1 MIFNCCDDNHT
12 IRIIVL
18 TYNRPMYLFRLLR
31 SIEEADY
38 NFQRNNPHWNLIL
51 EIRIDVGSHKLV
63 HSPLYTKRRKEKVII
78 ILIHR
83 SDAPRYTISLLQEDR
98 VQKIARKFKFSHG
111 KKIVHIEEQPRYG
124 SNDS

>member
-18 TYNRPMYLFRLLR
+18 TYNRPLYLFRLLR

-38 NFQRNNPHWNLIL
+38 NFQRNNPHWNLVL

-78 ILIHR
+78 IM
-83 SDAPRYTISLLQEDR
+83 
-98 VQKIARKFKFSHG
+98 
-111 KKIVHIEEQPRYG
+111 IEVTLRG
-124 SNDS
+124 IR

>member
-1 MIFNCCDDNHT
+1 MIFNCCDDNPT

-18 TYNRPMYLFRLLR
+18 TYNRPLYLFRLLR

-38 NFQRNNPHWNLIL
+38 NFQRNNPHWNLVL

-78 ILIHR
+78 ILIEVMIRGIQYHCYR
-83 SDAPRYTISLLQEDR
+83 KTGFRRLQ
-98 VQKIARKFKFSHG
+98 G
-111 KKIVHIEEQPRYG
+111 N
-124 SNDS
+124 SNSVTGRR

>member
-1 MIFNCCDDNHT
+1 MIFNCCDNLA

-18 TYNRPMYLFRLLR
+18 TYNRPLYLFRLLR

-78 ILIHR
+78 IWI
-83 SDAPRYTISLLQEDR
+83 E
-98 VQKIARKFKFSHG
+98 KI
-111 KKIVHIEEQPRYG
+111 IQDI
-124 SNDS
+124 